1 MSIFFH
7 RFIGYCLLAGLFAAV
22 PVGAAIVIVE
32 DFEGGANGWTDR
44 DAGEMTVTHQASVGA
59 PASGAMQGVFAGQ
72 VFAVPQTDAFI
83 INSGTDFLGGYAG
96 ITGFTFDLFALNVL
110 PSDATLRLIS
120 GANTFFY
127 TLNLA
132 AMGVGVWTGFEVSL
146 TYSSGWVGG
155 AAAFNAALSSVDQV
169 EVQLTRSGL
178 AAQTY
183 YLDNFATTDQDF
195 GDGGGGGGSAVPE
208 PDSLTLILF
217 AGLLVLV
224 ARNRMPAS
232 RNAHGEP
239 T

>member
-1 MSIFFH
+1 MSITFH
-7 RFIGYCLLAGLFAAV
+7 RIIGYHVLAFLLAAGPA
-22 PVGAAIVIVE
+22 GAAIVTVE

-59 PASGAMQGVFAGQ
+59 PASGAMQGVFAAQ

-83 INSGTDFLGGYAG
+83 INSGTDFIGGYAG

-155 AAAFNAALSSVDQV
+155 AAAFTAALASVDQV

-183 YLDNFATTDQDF
+183 YLDNFGTTEQDF
-195 GDGGGGGGSAVPE
+195 GDGGGGPGSAVPE
-208 PDSLTLILF
+208 PDALSLILV
-217 AGLLVLV
+217 AGLLIF
-224 ARNRMPAS
+224 MS
-232 RNAHGEP
+232 RHRLPRTRGAWGEHV
-239 T
+239 